1 MTITRLTWT
10 ILVYALMAIGLL
22 GVYLFSML
30 VYTSFI
36 DEVIYPLQHV
46 NDRNGILYPLV
57 CMAMGGAAFF
67 FYREFLKMERE
78 ERAGLNASNSVV
90 STMRDTY

>member
-1 MTITRLTWT
+1 MTINRLICT
-10 ILVYALMAIGLL
+10 ILAYALMAIGLL

-36 DEVIYPLQHV
+36 DEIVYPLQHV

-57 CMAMGGAAFF
+57 CMIIGGAAFF

-78 ERAGLNASNSVV
+78 ERAGLKASNRLV
-90 STMRDTY
+90 STMRDTW

>member
-1 MTITRLTWT
+1 MTVNRLIWT
-10 ILVYALMAIGLL
+10 TVAYAFMAIGLL

-36 DEVIYPLQHV
+36 DEITYPLQHV

-57 CMAMGGAAFF
+57 CMAMGGATLF

-78 ERAGLNASNSVV
+78 ERAGLKASNSVV
-90 STMRDTY
+90 SAMRDTW

>member
-78 ERAGLNASNSVV
+78 ERAGLKASNSVV

>member
-36 DEVIYPLQHV
+36 GEIVYPLQHV

-57 CMAMGGAAFF
+57 CMIIGGAAFF

-78 ERAGLNASNSVV
+78 ERAGLKASNSVV
-90 STMRDTY
+90 STMRDTW